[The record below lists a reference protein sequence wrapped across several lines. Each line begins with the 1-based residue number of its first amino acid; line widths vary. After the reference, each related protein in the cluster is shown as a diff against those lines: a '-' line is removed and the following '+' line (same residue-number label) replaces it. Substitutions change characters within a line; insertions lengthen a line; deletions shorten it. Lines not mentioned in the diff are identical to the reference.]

1 MNGIKRDFELRAYRE
16 EDFAACFSC
25 FKEAV
30 YSTCGNDYAPNELIA
45 WAEGASRDR
54 MAASL
59 ADSFSLVAVNKGTVI
74 GFGNLVDGHYLDLLY
89 VSPAFQNQGVATAIC
104 DVLEANA
111 IADIEVYA
119 SKTAYPFFAKRGY
132 LPVRENIVE
141 RNGAKLQNFLME
153 KPILPKKPS

>member
-16 EDFAACFSC
+16 EDFTACFSC
-25 FKEAV
+25 FKEAI
-30 YSTCGNDYAPNELIA
+30 YATCGKDYAPNELIA
-45 WAEGASRDR
+45 WAEGASRER

-59 ADSFSLVAVNKGTVI
+59 VNSFSLVAVNKGTVI

-89 VSPAFQNQGVATAIC
+89 VSPAFQKQGVATAIC
-104 DVLEANA
+104 DLLEANA
-111 IADIEVYA
+111 LADIEVYA

-132 LPVRENIVE
+132 SPVRENIVE

-153 KPILPKKPS
+153 KPVLPKKPS

>member
-1 MNGIKRDFELRAYRE
+1 MDSIKRDFKLRAYRE
-16 EDFAACFSC
+16 EDFPACFSC
-25 FKEAV
+25 FREAV
-30 YSTCGNDYAPNELIA
+30 YLTCGNDYAPNELIA
-45 WAEGASRDR
+45 WAEGASRER

-59 ADSFSLVAVNKGTVI
+59 AQSFSLVALAKGAVI

-89 VSPAFQNQGVATAIC
+89 VLPSFQKLGVATAIC

-111 IADIEVYA
+111 IANIEVYA

-132 LPVRENIVE
+132 SEVRANIVE

-153 KPILPKKPS
+153 KPILPKKRR

>member
-16 EDFAACFSC
+16 EDFPDCFSC

-30 YSTCGNDYAPNELIA
+30 YSTCGKDYAPNELIA

-59 ADSFSLVAVNKGTVI
+59 VNSFSLVAVNKGMVI
-74 GFGNLVDGHYLDLLY
+74 GFGNLVDGHCLDLLY

-111 IADIEVYA
+111 SADIEVYA

-132 LPVRENIVE
+132 SSVRENIVE

-153 KPILPKKPS
+153 KQILPKKPS

>member
-16 EDFAACFSC
+16 EDFPDCFSC
-25 FKEAV
+25 FQEAV
-30 YSTCGNDYAPNELIA
+30 YSTCGKDYAPNELIA
-45 WAEGASRDR
+45 WAEGASRER

-59 ADSFSLVAVNKGTVI
+59 VNSYSIVAVNKGTVI
-74 GFGNLVDGHYLDLLY
+74 AFGNLVDGHYLDLLY

-104 DVLEANA
+104 DVFEANA
-111 IADIEVYA
+111 SADIEVYA

-132 LPVRENIVE
+132 SSVRANIVE

-153 KPILPKKPS
+153 KQILPKKPS